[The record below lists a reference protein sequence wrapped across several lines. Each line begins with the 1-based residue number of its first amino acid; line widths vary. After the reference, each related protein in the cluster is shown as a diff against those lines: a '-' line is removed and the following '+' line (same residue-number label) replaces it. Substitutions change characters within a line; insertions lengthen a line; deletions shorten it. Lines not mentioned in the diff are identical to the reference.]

1 MKQKNVAYLLG
12 VFAILLVIVL
22 NFFGV
27 FQTLEYKSYDYRI
40 RNRMANIISDKI
52 VIAAIDENS
61 LEHLGRWPWDRSIQ
75 ARMIQKLTRAGAKT
89 IGVDIL
95 FIEKSNEQSDTAL
108 EEAVK
113 ESKRCVNELLFE
125 IDRGIPK
132 KQKLPISGIAK
143 YSIGIGFPNVFPE
156 IDGVVRKVKPTI
168 EYQKKLYPHVSVSIA
183 SAYMEK
189 PIEELLN
196 NVPLDDNGEM
206 LINYAGGFET
216 FKYISYYDILEGK
229 INDEVLKDKIV
240 LIGYAAAG
248 LGDRHV
254 TPVSPVMPGIET
266 IANNVNAFI
275 NSDFISYSSGLFG
288 FLTIIVIGGILAFFL
303 PKLSSWKSTFL
314 VITVFVI
321 WFLISRYYFVEKKVW
336 VEYVPVTFLIFFS
349 YLSITSW
356 RFITEE
362 KEKRWLKKA
371 FGQYL
376 SPLVINEIMKNPDA
390 LALGG
395 KRLEMTV
402 LFSDI
407 RGFTTIS
414 EASTPEGIVALLNE
428 YLTKMTEIVFKY
440 EGTLDKFIGDAVMA
454 FWNAPIP
461 QKDHTQRA
469 VFCAIEMIEELK
481 KLQEKWRAEKKP
493 IIDIGIG
500 INRGDMVVG
509 NMGSIERMDY
519 TVIGDNVNLGAR
531 LEGLNKEFRTHIII
545 SESAYQIVKD
555 IVKVKPLGTTK
566 VKGKEKPVEIYCV
579 EGKI

>member
-12 VFAILLVIVL
+12 AFAILLVIVL

-132 KQKLPISGIAK
+132 KQKLPISGIVK

-156 IDGVVRKVKPTI
+156 IDGVVRKVKPII

-321 WFLISRYYFVEKKVW
+321 WSLISRYYFVEKKVW

-395 KRLEMTV
+395 KRQEMTV

-414 EASTPEGIVALLNE
+414 EALTPEGVVTILNE

-461 QKDHTQRA
+461 QNDHTQRA
-469 VFCAIEMIEELK
+469 VYCAIEMIEELK
-481 KLQEKWRAEKKP
+481 KLQEKWRAENKP
-493 IIDIGIG
+493 IMDIGIG

-519 TVIGDNVNLGAR
+519 TVIGDNVNLASR
-531 LEGLNKEFRTHIII
+531 LEGLNKEFRTHIIL
-545 SESAYQIVKD
+545 SESAYQVIKD
-555 IVKVKPLGTTK
+555 TVLTKPLGTTK
-566 VKGKEKPVEIYCV
+566 VKGKEKLVQIYSV
-579 EGKI
+579 EGKV

>member
-12 VFAILLVIVL
+12 AFAILLVIVL

-395 KRLEMTV
+395 KRQEMTV

-414 EASTPEGIVALLNE
+414 EALTPEGVVTILNE

-461 QKDHTQRA
+461 QNDHTQRA
-469 VFCAIEMIEELK
+469 VYCAIEMIEELK
-481 KLQEKWRAEKKP
+481 KLQEKWRAENKP
-493 IIDIGIG
+493 IMDIGIG

-519 TVIGDNVNLGAR
+519 TVIGDNVNLASR
-531 LEGLNKEFRTHIII
+531 LEGLNKEFRTHIIL
-545 SESAYQIVKD
+545 SESAYQVIKD
-555 IVKVKPLGTTK
+555 TVLTKPLGTTK
-566 VKGKEKPVEIYCV
+566 VKGKEKLVQIYSV
-579 EGKI
+579 EGKV

>member
-1 MKQKNVAYLLG
+1 MKQKTVAYLLG
-12 VFAILLVIVL
+12 IFAISLILVL

-27 FQTLEYKSYDYRI
+27 FQLLEYKSYDYRLRH
-40 RNRMANIISDKI
+40 RNVNPPSDKI
-52 VIAAIDENS
+52 IIAAIDENS
-61 LEHLGRWPWDRSIQ
+61 LEHLGRWPWDRSVHAKLID
-75 ARMIQKLTRAGAKT
+75 KLTQAGVKT
-89 IGVDIL
+89 IGMDIL
-95 FIEKSNEQSDTAL
+95 FIEKSSEQSDELLIDAIRN
-108 EEAVK
+108 
-113 ESKRCVNELLFE
+113 SNRSVNEILFE
-125 IDRGIPK
+125 IDRGAIAKAKP
-132 KQKLPISGIAK
+132 PISGIERNSVK
-143 YSIGIGFPNVFPE
+143 IGFPNVFPE
-156 IDGVVRKVKPTI
+156 TDGVVRKVRPVM
-168 EYQKKLYPHVSVSIA
+168 EYNKKLYPHISLAIA
-183 SAYMEK
+183 SAFTGK
-189 PIEELLN
+189 PIEELMKGL
-196 NVPLDDNGEM
+196 PLDYNGEI
-206 LINYAGGFET
+206 LINYSGGFET
-216 FKYISYYDILEGK
+216 FKYISYYNILNGEIDSK
-229 INDEVLKDKIV
+229 LLKGKIV
-240 LIGYAAAG
+240 LVGYAAAG

-254 TPVSPVMPGIET
+254 TPLSPVMPGIET

-275 NSDFISYSSGLFG
+275 NSDYISFASGFFG
-288 FLTIIVIGGILAFFL
+288 FLTIVFIGSILTFFL
-303 PKLSSWKSTFL
+303 PRLSSWKSTFL
-314 VITVFVI
+314 VIFIFVI
-321 WFLISRYYFVEKKVW
+321 WSLICKYYFVEKKIW
-336 VEYVPVTFLIFFS
+336 IEYVPVTFLIFLT

>member
-321 WFLISRYYFVEKKVW
+321 WSLISRYYFVEKKVW

-395 KRLEMTV
+395 KRQEMTV

-414 EASTPEGIVALLNE
+414 EALTPEGVVTILNE

-454 FWNAPIP
+454 FWNAPTP
-461 QKDHTQRA
+461 QNDHTQRA
-469 VFCAIEMIEELK
+469 VYCAIEMIEELK
-481 KLQEKWRAEKKP
+481 KLQEKWRAENKP
-493 IIDIGIG
+493 IMDIGIG
-500 INRGDMVVG
+500 INRGDMV
-509 NMGSIERMDY
+509 
-519 TVIGDNVNLGAR
+519 IGDNVNLASR
-531 LEGLNKEFRTHIII
+531 LEGLNKEFRTHIIL
-545 SESAYQIVKD
+545 SESAYQVIKD
-555 IVKVKPLGTTK
+555 TVLTKPLGTTK
-566 VKGKEKPVEIYCV
+566 VKGKEKLVQIYSV
-579 EGKI
+579 EGKV

>member
-132 KQKLPISGIAK
+132 KQKLPISGIVK

-395 KRLEMTV
+395 KRQEMTV

-414 EASTPEGIVALLNE
+414 EALTPEGVVTILNE

-461 QKDHTQRA
+461 QNDHTQRA
-469 VFCAIEMIEELK
+469 VYCAIEMIEELK
-481 KLQEKWRAEKKP
+481 KLQEKWRAENKP
-493 IIDIGIG
+493 IMDIGIG

-519 TVIGDNVNLGAR
+519 TVIGDNVNLASR
-531 LEGLNKEFRTHIII
+531 LEGLNKEFRTHIIL
-545 SESAYQIVKD
+545 SESAYQVIKD
-555 IVKVKPLGTTK
+555 TVLTKPLGTTK
-566 VKGKEKPVEIYCV
+566 VKGKEKLVQIYSV
-579 EGKI
+579 EGKV

>member
-132 KQKLPISGIAK
+132 KQKLPISGIVK

-156 IDGVVRKVKPTI
+156 IDGVVRKVKPII

-395 KRLEMTV
+395 KRQEMTV

-414 EASTPEGIVALLNE
+414 EALTPEGVVTILNE

-461 QKDHTQRA
+461 QNDHTQRA
-469 VFCAIEMIEELK
+469 VYCAIEMIEELK
-481 KLQEKWRAEKKP
+481 KLQEKWRAENKP
-493 IIDIGIG
+493 IMDIGIG

-519 TVIGDNVNLGAR
+519 TVIGDNVNLASR
-531 LEGLNKEFRTHIII
+531 LEGLNKEFRTHIIL
-545 SESAYQIVKD
+545 SESAYQVIKD
-555 IVKVKPLGTTK
+555 TVLTKPLGTTK
-566 VKGKEKPVEIYCV
+566 VKGKEKLVQIYSV
-579 EGKI
+579 EGKV

>member
-12 VFAILLVIVL
+12 AFAILLVIVL

-321 WFLISRYYFVEKKVW
+321 WSLISRYYFVEKKVW

-395 KRLEMTV
+395 KRQEMTV

-414 EASTPEGIVALLNE
+414 EALTPEGVVTILNE

-461 QKDHTQRA
+461 QNDHTQRA
-469 VFCAIEMIEELK
+469 VYCAIEMIEELK
-481 KLQEKWRAEKKP
+481 KLQEKWRAENKP
-493 IIDIGIG
+493 IMDIGIG

-519 TVIGDNVNLGAR
+519 TVIGDNVNLASR
-531 LEGLNKEFRTHIII
+531 LEGLNKEFRTHIIL
-545 SESAYQIVKD
+545 SESAYQVIKD
-555 IVKVKPLGTTK
+555 TVLTKPLGTTK
-566 VKGKEKPVEIYCV
+566 VKGKEKLVQIYSV
-579 EGKI
+579 EGKV